1 MNNETTG
8 ANTAVETPSTATEQE
23 VAIPSAGP
31 ERIEWQK
38 TGELPK
44 AASTPAPE
52 GEQSPKS
59 APASE
64 AGKPTQEKK
73 SLSAAAQRVEELLA
87 DIKAAGFDG
96 PGDLKTFRREA
107 VKPTQA
113 ESSPAKQPEVKA
125 APVTKLEAPKEPD
138 MKDPAFQGADGW
150 EKYEAAVRQYNK
162 DNAKYE
168 SALAVETYKRDQAQQ
183 QQLQT
188 VLAQIETGRKTY
200 ADFDTKTAPVFQA
213 LIADLNSPVSEM
225 VGESPVFEHLM
236 YVIGGEG
243 EEFLA
248 LVKSNPKLALKKAV
262 LLESLVMAE
271 LAKGKGATE
280 EKPRGDN
287 GQFLPPEKKSKAV
300 SDAPEPPHEVGGKGT
315 PQADEA
321 ENALKSGDMRKYMDV
336 ENRRDLARRKG

>member
-1 MNNETTG
+1 MNTTD
-8 ANTAVETPSTATEQE
+8 ANNAVVETSSTTSEVEQ
-23 VAIPSAGP
+23 AIPSAGP

-44 AASTPAPE
+44 AASTTAPE

-59 APASE
+59 ATASE
-64 AGKPTQEKK
+64 TVKNPQEKK
-73 SLSAAAQRVEELLA
+73 SPAALRLEELLA
-87 DIKAAGFDG
+87 DLKAAGFDG
-96 PGDLKTFRREA
+96 PADLKTFKREA
-107 VKPTQA
+107 AKPTQA
-113 ESSPAKQPEVKA
+113 EPSPAKQPEVKA
-125 APVTKLEAPKEPD
+125 APVARLEPPKEPD

-168 SALAVETYKRDQAQQ
+168 SALAVDNYKRDQVQQ

-188 VLAQIETGRKTY
+188 VLEQIETGRKTY

-271 LAKGKGATE
+271 LAKGKGASE
-280 EKPRGDN
+280 DKPRDEK

-300 SDAPEPPHEVGGKGT
+300 SDAPDPPHEVGGKGT

-321 ENALKSGDMRKYMDV
+321 ESALKSGDMRKYMDV
-336 ENRRDLARRKG
+336 ENRRDLANRKR